1 MSLQQH
7 YIIPQRKELK
17 FTPAK
22 QEHIYMITGT
32 SNMPFALIL
41 TKKTKN

>member
-7 YIIPQRKELK
+7 YIISQREELK

-32 SNMPFALIL
+32 SNMPFAVIL

>member
-7 YIIPQRKELK
+7 YIISQRKELK

-22 QEHIYMITGT
+22 QEHIYM
-32 SNMPFALIL
+32 NWHKQHALCI
-41 TKKTKN
+41 NIN

>member
-17 FTPAK
+17 FTSGK
-22 QEHIYMITGT
+22 QEHIYMLTVT
-32 SNMPFALIL
+32 SNMPFGLIL